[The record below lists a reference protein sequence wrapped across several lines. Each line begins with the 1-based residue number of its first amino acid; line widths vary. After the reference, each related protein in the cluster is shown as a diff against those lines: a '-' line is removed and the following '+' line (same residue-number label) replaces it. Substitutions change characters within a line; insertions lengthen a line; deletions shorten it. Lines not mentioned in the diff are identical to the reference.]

1 MDIAEKDECAGT
13 MFAEN
18 EGRRRSELTI
28 VREVGS
34 S

>member
-1 MDIAEKDECAGT
+1 MDIAEKDECAGA

-18 EGRRRSELTI
+18 EGRRWSELTI
-28 VREVGS
+28 AQEVGS